1 MKYDD
6 LTQCIYRAL
15 AAKWDAQGEGV
26 GWMPKAQLGDLG
38 SGPDERW
45 HGPDTDLS
53 QILVYRLQLYSHSS
67 NPLSSTF
74 PKNSYL
80 HKI

>member
-1 MKYDD
+1 
-6 LTQCIYRAL
+6 
-15 AAKWDAQGEGV
+15 
-26 GWMPKAQLGDLG
+26 MPKAQLGALG
-38 SGPDERW
+38 SGPDERR

-53 QILVYRLQLYSHSS
+53 QTLVYRLQLCSHSS
-67 NPLSSTF
+67 NLLSSTF